1 MNVQNHRSVHVC
13 LMIFPNQEDLLMFD
27 PTSLTVI
34 NVLKLK
40 CYAQKVIHRNYTE
53 PNICHHKMGPMHGDT
68 GVYMK
73 IC

>member
-1 MNVQNHRSVHVC
+1 
-13 LMIFPNQEDLLMFD
+13 MIFPNQEDLLMFD

-53 PNICHHKMGPMHGDT
+53 PNFCHHKMGPMAT
-68 GVYMK
+68 QEFTVAK
-73 IC
+73 QAILT